1 MKLGDIMGI
10 DKEYIRSALE
20 EGVSGEGI
28 KNSIEDMLDKSDE
41 IGHTPEQIR
50 DVIDTISSMKQSPNV
65 VDNSY
70 NSALVREN
78 SAKIKSAITEGLTPN
93 EVSHT
98 LENNLEKQD
107 DNRKFKFII
116 NLISKM
122 KKKEKSLSKKEQ
134 MEKGFQK
141 VKVNN

>member
-1 MKLGDIMGI
+1 MNI
-10 DKEYIRSALE
+10 DKEYIKSAIE
-20 EGVSGEGI
+20 KGVSSEGI
-28 KNSIEDMLDKSDE
+28 KNSIEDMLNKSDE
-41 IGHTPEQIR
+41 VGHTPEQIR
-50 DVIDTISSMKQSPNV
+50 DVIDTISSMKQTPNV

-70 NSALVREN
+70 NSTLVREK

>member
-1 MKLGDIMGI
+1 MNI
-10 DKEYIRSALE
+10 DKEYIKSAIE
-20 EGVSGEGI
+20 KGVSSEGI
-28 KNSIEDMLDKSDE
+28 KNSIEDMLNKSDE
-41 IGHTPEQIR
+41 VGHTPEQIR
-50 DVIDTISSMKQSPNV
+50 DVIDTISSMKQTPNV

-70 NSALVREN
+70 NSALVREK

>member
-1 MKLGDIMGI
+1 MGI

>member
-1 MKLGDIMGI
+1 MGI
-10 DKEYIRSALE
+10 DKEYIKSALE

-65 VDNSY
+65 VNNSY

>member
-1 MKLGDIMGI
+1 MKLGDIMNI
-10 DKEYIRSALE
+10 DKEYIKSAVE

-107 DNRKFKFII
+107 DNRRFKFII

>member
-1 MKLGDIMGI
+1 MGM
-10 DKEYIRSALE
+10 DKEYIKSALE

>member
-1 MKLGDIMGI
+1 MNI
-10 DKEYIRSALE
+10 DKEYIKSAIE
-20 EGVSGEGI
+20 KGVSSEGI
-28 KNSIEDMLDKSDE
+28 KNSIEDMLNKSDE
-41 IGHTPEQIR
+41 VGHTPEQIR
-50 DVIDTISSMKQSPNV
+50 DVIDTISSMKQTPNV

-70 NSALVREN
+70 NSTLVREK

-107 DNRKFKFII
+107 DNRKLKFII

>member
-1 MKLGDIMGI
+1 MGI
-10 DKEYIRSALE
+10 DKEYIKSAVE

>member
-1 MKLGDIMGI
+1 MNI
-10 DKEYIRSALE
+10 DKEYIKSAVE

-107 DNRKFKFII
+107 DNRRFKFII

>member
-1 MKLGDIMGI
+1 MGI
-10 DKEYIRSALE
+10 DKEYIKSAVE

-78 SAKIKSAITEGLTPN
+78 SAKIKSAITEGLTPS
-93 EVSHT
+93 EVSYT

-107 DNRKFKFII
+107 DNRRFKFII